1 MDGLGCKPFE
11 GSTISSTYFTT
22 LLAAPKLWDW
32 NQFGS
37 MNSQRIKAVGLY
49 LTVSNDLAVLG
60 TSMMGDLIFK
70 TSEMLENHSMT
81 KQSMKFMKF

>member
-1 MDGLGCKPFE
+1 
-11 GSTISSTYFTT
+11 
-22 LLAAPKLWDW
+22 
-32 NQFGS
+32 

-70 TSEMLENHSMT
+70 TSEMLETLVLVESL
-81 KQSMKFMKF
+81 F